1 MIRDSLV
8 TDMVNISKVATSYKI
23 DLQQNQMYF
32 DNTNFISINKQN
44 SDIYTADKFNITSTG
59 AAISDRRNRERIWG
73 FIKSDGTDKFKG
85 WGQKFVAGDIMRLN
99 VEKGPYAHLLEG
111 LCLSIKKRSF
121 LNKETAILIRN
132 VLFGVGVEITAS
144 YYNNRLYKCGFSD
157 YKRKQFEYVNHK
169 LYYLRQRDNRETQV

>member
-1 MIRDSLV
+1 M
-8 TDMVNISKVATSYKI
+8 
-23 DLQQNQMYF
+23 
-32 DNTNFISINKQN
+32 
-44 SDIYTADKFNITSTG
+44 
-59 AAISDRRNRERIWG
+59 
-73 FIKSDGTDKFKG
+73 
-85 WGQKFVAGDIMRLN
+85 AGDIMRLN

-157 YKRKQFEYVNHK
+157 YKRKQFGYISHK
-169 LYYLRQRDNRETQV
+169 LYYLRQRDNKETQV

>member
-1 MIRDSLV
+1 
-8 TDMVNISKVATSYKI
+8 MVNLSKVATNYKI
-23 DLQQNQMYF
+23 TPQQAITHFDSAIFTSIKNLSSGVKIIESNVNQ
-32 DNTNFISINKQN
+32 NVLASI
-44 SDIYTADKFNITSTG
+44 TARK
-59 AAISDRRNRERIWG
+59 NRERIHG
-73 FIKSDGTDKFKG
+73 FINADGSQKYKG
-85 WGQKFVAGDIMRLN
+85 WGQKFVAGDIMRVN

-121 LNKETAILIRN
+121 LNKDTVVLVRN

-169 LYYLRQRDNRETQV
+169 LYYLRQRDNRETQI